1 MASLSKRLS
10 NVIQATHK
18 KLIKNNRIL
27 PVEVPEGILVGNVLI
42 VCENS
47 AKHLIQNNE
56 FVFKNIYLNSAAI
69 AIANLLATNTNKF
82 KANEIYEADREHS
95 RWFTDSQL
103 LKTRY
108 HQAEDSLDFQ
118 LAEIFLARYIE
129 SRDKT
134 LAAKKKVNNLI
145 QNT

>member
-27 PVEVPEGILVGNVLI
+27 PIEVPEGILVGNILI
-42 VCENS
+42 VCDGS
-47 AKHLIQNNE
+47 AKHLIKDDQ
-56 FVFKNIYLNSAAI
+56 VIFKDIHLNKAAI

-95 RWFTDSQL
+95 RWFTDSQF

-108 HQAEDSLDFQ
+108 HQAEDARDYQ
-118 LAEIFLARYIE
+118 LAEIFWARYVE
-129 SRDKT
+129 SRNKT
-134 LAAKKKVNNLI
+134 IAARKRVHNLI
-145 QNT
+145 QNS

>member
-47 AKHLIQNNE
+47 AKYLIQNDE
-56 FVFKNIYLNSAAI
+56 IVYKDIHLNNATI
-69 AIANLLATNTNKF
+69 AMANLLANNSPKF
-82 KANEIYEADREHS
+82 KINAIYEADREYS
-95 RWFTDSQL
+95 RWFTDSQM
-103 LKTRY
+103 LKTRF
-108 HQAEDSLDFQ
+108 HQAEDALDFQ
-118 LAEIFLARYIE
+118 LAEIFLARYTE
-129 SRDKT
+129 SLDKS
-134 LAAKKKVNNLI
+134 LAAKKQVNRLV
-145 QNT
+145 QNS

>member
-10 NVIQATHK
+10 NVINATHK

-27 PVEVPEGILVGNVLI
+27 PVEVPEGILVGNILI
-42 VCENS
+42 VCDGS
-47 AKHLIQNNE
+47 AKHL
-56 FVFKNIYLNSAAI
+56 FKDDQLVYKDIHLNKAAI

-95 RWFTDSQL
+95 RWFTDSQM

-108 HQAEDSLDFQ
+108 HQAEDARDYQ
-118 LAEIFLARYIE
+118 LAEIFWARYVE
-129 SRDKT
+129 SRNKT
-134 LAAKKKVNNLI
+134 IAARKRVNALI
-145 QNT
+145 QIA